1 MSKETMFDSRLFNQ
15 SHGMSAG
22 FGAEDDY
29 NLYDKPLFSGSS
41 AAAIYRPKRSEEA
54 SIGGVSAD
62 RIEKIVEG
70 KPHRGF
76 KGADATDAPRD
87 GPVQFEKEVDP
98 FGFSEF
104 MGSAKRGRET
114 DGGETVGDSSKR
126 SRA

>member
-1 MSKETMFDSRLFNQ
+1 MSS
-15 SHGMSAG
+15 G

-29 NLYDKPLFSGSS
+29 SLYDKPLFSGSS

-54 SIGGVSAD
+54 SLGGVSAD
-62 RIEKIVEG
+62 RIEKIVGGG
-70 KPHRGF
+70 KPHKGF
-76 KGADATDAPRD
+76 KGAESTAASDAPRD

-104 MGSAKRGRET
+104 MGSAKRGRDGE
-114 DGGETVGDSSKR
+114 GGEQGESSKK